1 MAGKGKNSN
10 AYNHILKC
18 IGLFGSVQGLIT
30 LGTLF
35 RSVIVANLLGTAGV
49 GINDAFNKT
58 LNLVKSSTDLGI
70 GFSAVKKISEYY
82 SLDKTDEMLGSIR
95 MVRSWAF
102 VTALFGM
109 VLCLVLAPLFSLWTF
124 DGDSTYT
131 LSFLLLSPVVGCSA
145 IMGAEIAILKATRKL
160 KKVALSQLLAV
171 VLSIVISIPIFW
183 KFSLMG
189 IVPSLVLVSAAT
201 LLVTAVCS
209 FKEFPY
215 KLAVFSKQTYSVGY
229 DMIKLGVF
237 YTIAAFFGSGSFA
250 VITNW
255 LVKEGAEIAGLYSV
269 AYLFVTYLGMFV
281 FSAAES
287 DYFPRLST
295 SFRSRM
301 QINALANR
309 QSEVSLLLISPM
321 ILIFIYAIPL
331 FVSLFFKEQFMDAV
345 PIAQIASISLLFKA
359 VTMPVAYISLAKGD
373 SKIYLLQEFLYDAI
387 LVAVIILGYRFF
399 SLDGIGLAITVAA
412 VFDWIIVSVIAHFC
426 YGFVPGKK
434 EMRIFVVQGF
444 VVIGGYLLSRSIDG
458 WQGLCAGAAVCA
470 VSCVISYRILKKN
483 IKFRQILISKL

>member
-1 MAGKGKNSN
+1 MAVKGKNSN

-35 RSVIVANLLGTAGV
+35 RSVIVANLLGTAGL

-70 GFSAVKKISEYY
+70 GFSAVKKISENY
-82 SLDKTDEMLGSIR
+82 SSDKTDEMLDSIR

-102 VTALFGM
+102 VTAILGM
-109 VLCLVLAPLFSLWTF
+109 TLCVALAPLFSLWTF
-124 DGDSTYT
+124 EGDNNYT
-131 LSFLLLSPVVGCSA
+131 LSFLLLSPVVACSS

-171 VLSIVISIPIFW
+171 VLSIVISIPIIW
-183 KFSLMG
+183 KFRLLG
-189 IVPSLVLVSAAT
+189 IVPSLILVSVAS
-201 LLVTAVCS
+201 LFVTICYS

-215 KLAVFSKQTYSVGY
+215 KLAVFSKHTYFVGF

-237 YTIAAFFGSGSFA
+237 YTIAAFLGSGSFA

-255 LVKEGAEIAGLYSV
+255 LVGEGAEIAGLYSV

-287 DYFPRLST
+287 DFFPRLST

-301 QINALANR
+301 QINALSNR

-321 ILIFIYAIPL
+321 ILVFVYAVPL
-331 FVSLFFKEQFMDAV
+331 FVSIFFKEQFMDAV

-359 VTMPVAYISLAKGD
+359 VTMPVAYIPLAKGD
-373 SKIYLLQEFLYDAI
+373 SKIYLLQEFLYDVI
-387 LVAVIILGYRFF
+387 LVVAVIAGYRFF
-399 SLDGIGLAITVAA
+399 SLEGIGLAITVAA
-412 VFDWIIVSVIAHFC
+412 IFDWIIVSVIAHFC

-434 EMRIFVVQGF
+434 EMRIFVLQG
-444 VVIGGYLLSRSIDG
+444 VIVIGGYLLSRSIDG
-458 WQGLCAGAAVCA
+458 WPRLCAGTVVCA
-470 VSCVISYRILKKN
+470 VSCAASYRILKKN
-483 IKFRQILISKL
+483 IKFRQKINS